1 MTVKNGDVS
10 ILEGES
16 ELNSEEMFLKF
27 FILQNSELHTFNTT
41 QVLYLKDQFE
51 EHYKNLQTFCAET
64 KTNFVLLGMIKWGWF
79 TLNELWNCIEEL
91 REFDI

>member
-1 MTVKNGDVS
+1 MSGVLIHVAQPQQFNMTVKNGDVS

-41 QVLYLKDQFE
+41 QVLYLED
-51 EHYKNLQTFCAET
+51 
-64 KTNFVLLGMIKWGWF
+64 
-79 TLNELWNCIEEL
+79 
-91 REFDI
+91 